1 MIIINK
7 SKEVDLSS
15 NLNNLNIRI
24 NELQTELFNKIDKEL
39 QTRAEE

>member
-1 MIIINK
+1 MIINNK

-39 QTRAEE
+39 QIRAEE